1 MYIRMTVIMVLCILF
16 AGCGGIFN
24 PYKSEF
30 DCPMRD
36 KGECVSV
43 PEAYNESMSR
53 MPRDA
58 NIKSSGYS
66 KKKSDTSNS
75 AADPEQINPRD
86 IYQQEMA
93 KKLASYIRQP
103 NTPFISP
110 PTVMRTLILPY
121 KASSKDLYSERYIYI
136 VVDEP
141 QWVMS
146 APTYGAESRDMI
158 LEKTETQVKK

>member
-1 MYIRMTVIMVLCILF
+1 MHIRMTVIMALCMLF

-43 PEAYNESMSR
+43 PEAYNESVSR

-58 NIKSSGYS
+58 NSKSPRNSQ
-66 KKKSDTSNS
+66 KKPDASTS

-86 IYQQEMA
+86 IYQREMA
-93 KKLASYIRQP
+93 KKLTSYIRQP

-146 APTYGAESRDMI
+146 APTYGAESKDMI
-158 LEKTETQVKK
+158 LEKNETQVKK

>member
-1 MYIRMTVIMVLCILF
+1 MYIRMTVIMALCMLF

-53 MPRDA
+53 IPRDA
-58 NIKSSGYS
+58 NSRSSRNS
-66 KKKSDTSNS
+66 KKKPDASNS
-75 AADPEQINPRD
+75 AANPEQINPRD

-93 KKLASYIRQP
+93 KKLTSYIRQP

-121 KASSKDLYSERYIYI
+121 KAPSKDLYSERYIYI

-158 LEKTETQVKK
+158 LEKTEIPVKK

>member
-1 MYIRMTVIMVLCILF
+1 MLF

-58 NIKSSGYS
+58 NSKSSRYS
-66 KKKSDTSNS
+66 TKKPDTSNS

-93 KKLASYIRQP
+93 KKLTSYIRQP

-158 LEKTETQVKK
+158 LEKTEIPS

>member
-1 MYIRMTVIMVLCILF
+1 MYIRMTVIMALCMFF

-43 PEAYNESMSR
+43 PEAYSEAVSR

-58 NIKSSGYS
+58 NNKSSRYS
-66 KKKSDTSNS
+66 TRKPDASSST
-75 AADPEQINPRD
+75 ADPEQINPRD

-93 KKLASYIRQP
+93 KKLTSYIRQP

-146 APTYGAESRDMI
+146 APTYGAESKDMI
-158 LEKTETQVKK
+158 LEKTEIPVKK

>member
-1 MYIRMTVIMVLCILF
+1 
-16 AGCGGIFN
+16 
-24 PYKSEF
+24 
-30 DCPMRD
+30 
-36 KGECVSV
+36 
-43 PEAYNESMSR
+43 

-58 NIKSSGYS
+58 NNKSSSYS
-66 KKKSDTSNS
+66 TKKPDTSNS
-75 AADPEQINPRD
+75 ASDPKQINPRD

-93 KKLASYIRQP
+93 KKLTSYIRQP

-146 APTYGAESRDMI
+146 APTYGTESKDMI
-158 LEKTETQVKK
+158 LEKTEIPIKK

>member
-1 MYIRMTVIMVLCILF
+1 MYIRMTVIVALCMLF

-43 PEAYNESMSR
+43 PEAYNVSMNS

-58 NIKSSGYS
+58 NSKSSSYS
-66 KKKSDTSNS
+66 QKKPDTSNS
-75 AADPEQINPRD
+75 AADPEHINPRD

-93 KKLASYIRQP
+93 KKLTSYIRQP

-146 APTYGAESRDMI
+146 APTYGAESKDMI